1 MLKRGNTLHF
11 INRVD
16 GNNCGDMMACP
27 LLYYY
32 DYFKQYCIKRHD
44 IRFIDYESISS
55 SDVVI
60 LGGGGLLDYA
70 ESMNRA
76 INRVLDIGAAVIAWA
91 PGFNT
96 HSQYCDRVKT
106 PIHFERFALL
116 GVRDDQN
123 SLQLPY
129 LPDVSCKLEGLR
141 RSYTVCREV
150 GIAAHKDYPIVGL
163 DLDVITNERSMDEIL
178 RFIGES
184 RTIISNSFHMIYWAI
199 LMGKK
204 TVCVAPFSSRFFS
217 YRYKPEYC
225 SGTLQDAVECLG
237 KAQRYHVLEECVQ
250 MNDSFF
256 QRVREIIESRLTP
269 EHNLFALYE
278 GTTQEAI
285 LRESYRERQLQE
297 GDMLIAQLFVD
308 EGSGFCEENKLI
320 SINNVYGDDVHTI
333 RFDLAGFSNPRR
345 LRFDPI
351 EAYFCKV
358 KMLSVE
364 SDRGPLSYWAK
375 AAVNTDGWNY
385 FLTTDPQY
393 YIGVTPQEKSVTVNF
408 RLRLLSHSEAE
419 ANLYGFL
426 DYQDQRIEAFV
437 GQLREK
443 EADLQRQI
451 QIVQEQKGQ
460 IEQETARLQE
470 QNEMLSQ
477 YVEHIQEQ
485 RKEIEWQSLR
495 LRHQDEELAQKEQ
508 SISRQDQELVV
519 RAEKIHAQDVQI
531 KRLLECIEQQSQKLT
546 QQSQRIEKMEG
557 CITRQTFEVEQM
569 SLQLKNLYNSTC
581 WRITAPIRKIGD
593 FIKLLLKGI
602 NKNATK

>member
-129 LPDVSCKLEGLR
+129 LPDVSCKLEGVR

-150 GIAAHKDYPIVGL
+150 GIAAHKDYPIEGL

-184 RTIISNSFHMIYWAI
+184 GTIISNSFHMIYWAI

-204 TVCVAPFSSRFFS
+204 TVCMAPFSSKFYS

-225 SGTLQDAVECLG
+225 SGTLQDAVECVE
-237 KAQRYHVLEECVQ
+237 KAQRYHVLEECVE
-250 MNDSFF
+250 MNDAFF
-256 QRVREIIESRLTP
+256 QQVREIIERRLTP
-269 EHNLFALYE
+269 ERNLFARYDWA
-278 GTTQEAI
+278 TQEAF
-285 LRESYRERQLQE
+285 LREAYREPQLQE

-308 EGSGFCEENKLI
+308 EGSGFSEENKLI
-320 SINNVYGDDVHTI
+320 SINNVYGDDTHTI
-333 RFDLAGFSNPRR
+333 RFDLSGFSNLRG
-345 LRFDPI
+345 LRFDPL
-351 EAYFCKV
+351 EAHFCQV
-358 KMLSVE
+358 KMLRVE
-364 SDRGPLSYWAK
+364 SDRGPLSYRAK
-375 AAVNTDGWNY
+375 AAVNADGWDR

-393 YIGVTPQEKSVTVNF
+393 YIEVAPQEQSVTVVF
-408 RLRLLSHSEAE
+408 SLRLLSHSEAE
-419 ANLYGFL
+419 SNLYGFL
-426 DYQDQRIEAFV
+426 DHQDRTMETVA
-437 GQLREK
+437 GQLRDK
-443 EADLQRQI
+443 EAALQRQTE
-451 QIVQEQKGQ
+451 VVREQSGQ
-460 IEQETARLQE
+460 IERQTARIQEQDERLGQCAGQLQE
-470 QNEMLSQ
+470 QREELERSAQ
-477 YVEHIQEQ
+477 
-485 RKEIEWQSLR
+485 R
-495 LRHQDEELAQKEQ
+495 LRQQDEELERRAQRLRQQDEELEHRTQRLRCQDEELKARSERIREQ
-508 SISRQDQELVV
+508 L
-519 RAEKIHAQDVQI
+519 A
-531 KRLLECIEQQSQKLT
+531 CMEQQSRQIT
-546 QQSQRIEKMEG
+546 QMEEH
-557 CITRQTFEVEQM
+557 IVRQTFEAEQM
-569 SLQLKNLYNSTC
+569 SLQLDTLYHSTC
-581 WRITAPIRKIGD
+581 WRITAPLRMIGD
-593 FIKLLLKGI
+593 FIKRLRKGI
-602 NKNATK
+602 NKNATE